1 MGSPEELGKF
11 TNQQAEFEFPGWF
24 SNVQQ
29 VHQRGDLDYLDVGVN
44 TSLPGIPSSF
54 GGVSGAGLWQVPIT
68 RFATTGEFSW
78 VSRDAPALVL
88 SEVITSASSD
98 QV

>member
-44 TSLPGIPSSF
+44 TSLPGIRSSF

-68 RFATTGEFSW
+68 RSATTGEFSW